1 VERQWRRKAR
11 IVKGY
16 PQLRSKM
23 TPTNQA
29 KAAKRAASMA
39 REMPLYELRAAR
51 RLSQETLAEVLE
63 TSQSSISK
71 IERRPDVYVSTLRR
85 YVEAMGGRLKI
96 VAEFPDETV
105 KINQY
110 EDTERR
116 R

>member
-1 VERQWRRKAR
+1 MAR
-11 IVKGY
+11 AY
-16 PQLRSKM
+16 RELRSKM
-23 TPTNQA
+23 TAANQA
-29 KAAKRAASMA
+29 KAAKRAAAMA

-63 TSQSSISK
+63 TSQSSISR
-71 IERRPDVYVSTLRR
+71 IERRADVYVSTLRR

-105 KINQY
+105 KISQF

-116 R
+116 G